1 MNEYV
6 EALSRL
12 NDQLSQAGVPASTAR
27 TTLVAYVAALQHRT
41 ETAWRTF
48 YLSIYER
55 LHELAERPLPFVGHA
70 ALPLIALVDD
80 DFGVRLFGAGERKR
94 IRHRLVEYELRE
106 ASLPS

>member
-12 NDQLSQAGVPASTAR
+12 NYQLAKAGVPAPSAQ
-27 TTLVAYVAALQHRT
+27 TTLIAYVAALQHRT

-55 LHELAERPLPFVGHA
+55 LHELAERPLPFVGGA
-70 ALPLIALVDD
+70 ALPLISLLED
-80 DFGVRLFGAGERKR
+80 DFGTRLIRADERKR
-94 IRHRLVEYELRE
+94 IRRKLVEYEFRE